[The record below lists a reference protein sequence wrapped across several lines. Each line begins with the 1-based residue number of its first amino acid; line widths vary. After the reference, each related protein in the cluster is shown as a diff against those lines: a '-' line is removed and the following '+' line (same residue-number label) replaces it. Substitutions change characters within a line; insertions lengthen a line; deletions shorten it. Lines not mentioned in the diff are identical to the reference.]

1 MPRADYEALEAR
13 RQARRDRGDDSNDS
27 TVVNNDNDQDDPSRE
42 DPIEATIRR
51 ATTTMFQ
58 RVLMFN
64 QGAAES
70 LYDDQMITTIEILRE
85 LDDDTIKET
94 CKAIR
99 KPTGGTR
106 GYHISE
112 FSVTR
117 FKLFAFWARH
127 MWRTCRPISDWTETS
142 WDDVSGLKNQ
152 KTLEDNL
159 QDRKAPEP
167 PVMILDP
174 QTAAKTLLEMTTSLS
189 KLWGITGIPLF
200 ICPKIYPEEPE

>member
-13 RQARRDRGDDSNDS
+13 RQARRDRGADSNDL
-27 TVVNNDNDQDDPSRE
+27 TVVRNDNNEEENEAAIDDS
-42 DPIEATIRR
+42 IEVFICR

-70 LYDDQMITTIEILRE
+70 LYDDQMITTIDILQE
-85 LDDDTIKET
+85 LDDDTIKKT

-99 KPTGGTR
+99 KPTGGTS

-127 MWRTCRPISDWTETS
+127 MWRTCRSI
-142 WDDVSGLKNQ
+142 DD
-152 KTLEDNL
+152 
-159 QDRKAPEP
+159 
-167 PVMILDP
+167 
-174 QTAAKTLLEMTTSLS
+174 
-189 KLWGITGIPLF
+189 
-200 ICPKIYPEEPE
+200 